1 MAHALK
7 QVMPT
12 PPLSFRILDYRLPTV
27 SFATDDL
34 SLAKERLSRLINKHP
49 EVFDDLGVLV
59 AFETTGCDNLDK
71 HEALELV
78 RSLKMRPLAVTGLSA
93 SQAEGLPRI
102 TPVEEA
108 QSQKPPAPAADES
121 KEAMDDMII
130 KSPVRSGQRIFS
142 KGNLIVMGSVS
153 SGAELLANGSI
164 FVFGALRGRALAGL
178 QGKRNASILAHDM
191 QAEVIAIAG
200 VYLLGEEI
208 DSQHLGKLT
217 QVTLDEELILE
228 SVD

>member
-1 MAHALK
+1 
-7 QVMPT
+7 MPT

-34 SLAKERLSRLINKHP
+34 SLANERLSRLISKHP

-59 AFETTGCDNLDK
+59 SFEPEGCENLDK

-78 RSLKMRPLAVTGLSA
+78 RNLKMRPLAVTGLSA
-93 SQAEGLPRI
+93 SEAEGLPRI
-102 TPVEEA
+102 TPVDDSRPE
-108 QSQKPPAPAADES
+108 KPAAPATEPS
-121 KEAMDDMII
+121 KESGDDMII
-130 KSPVRSGQRIFS
+130 KTPVRSGQRIFS
-142 KGNLIVMGSVS
+142 SGNLVVMGSVS

-178 QGKRNASILAHDM
+178 QGERHATILAHDM

-208 DSQHLGKLT
+208 DKQHLGKLT
-217 QVTLDEELILE
+217 QVTLDDELVLE
-228 SVD
+228 SVG

>member
-1 MAHALK
+1 
-7 QVMPT
+7 MPT

-34 SLAKERLSRLINKHP
+34 SLAGERLSRLISKHP

-59 AFETTGCDNLDK
+59 SFETTGCENLDK

-78 RSLKMRPLAVTGLSA
+78 RTLKMRPLAVTGVSA
-93 SQAEGLPRI
+93 VEGEELPRI
-102 TPVEEA
+102 TPVEEN
-108 QSQKPPAPAADES
+108 QSGKPVAPAAEPS
-121 KEAMDDMII
+121 KDAGNDVII

-142 KGNLIVMGSVS
+142 QGNLVVMGSVS

-164 FVFGALRGRALAGL
+164 FVFGTLGGRALAGL
-178 QGKRNASILAHDM
+178 QGERHATILCHDM

-200 VYLLGEEI
+200 VYLLGDEI
-208 DSQHLGKLT
+208 DKQHLGKLT
-217 QVTLDEELILE
+217 QVTLDDELVLE
-228 SVD
+228 SIR

>member
-1 MAHALK
+1 MAEQLK
-7 QVMPT
+7 QDMPT

-59 AFETTGCDNLDK
+59 SFETTGCENLDK

-78 RSLKMRPLAVTGLSA
+78 RNLKMRPLAVTGASA
-93 SQAEGLPRI
+93 AEGEGLPRI
-102 TPVEEA
+102 TPVDEN
-108 QSQKPPAPAADES
+108 QSDKPAAPAAAPS
-121 KEAMDDMII
+121 KDAADDVII

-142 KGNLIVMGSVS
+142 QGNLVVMGSVS

-164 FVFGALRGRALAGL
+164 FVFGTLGGRALAGL
-178 QGKRNASILAHDM
+178 QGERHASILCHDM

-208 DSQHLGKLT
+208 DKQHLGKVT
-217 QVTLDEELILE
+217 QVTLGEELVLE
-228 SVD
+228 SVG

>member
-1 MAHALK
+1 MAGALS

-12 PPLSFRILDYRLPTV
+12 PPLSFRIHDYRLPTV

-34 SLAKERLSRLINKHP
+34 SLARERLSRLINKHP

-59 AFETTGCDNLDK
+59 SFEPAGCGNLDK

-78 RSLKMRPLAVTGLSA
+78 RSLKMRPLAVTGISA
-93 SQAEGLPRI
+93 AEGGGLPRI
-102 TPVEEA
+102 TPVDEN
-108 QSQKPPAPAADES
+108 QSKKPAADAES
-121 KEAMDDMII
+121 AKDAADDTII
-130 KSPVRSGQRIFS
+130 KTPVRSGQRIFS
-142 KGNLIVMGSVS
+142 NGNLVVMGSVS

-178 QGKRNASILAHDM
+178 QGERHATILAHDM

-208 DSQHLGKLT
+208 DKQHLGKLT
-217 QVTLDEELILE
+217 QVTLDEELVLE
-228 SVD
+228 SVG

>member
-7 QVMPT
+7 QVMQ

-59 AFETTGCDNLDK
+59 SFEPTGCGNLDK

-78 RSLKMRPLAVTGLSA
+78 RSLKMRPLAVTGVSA
-93 SQAEGLPRI
+93 SDAEGLPRI
-102 TPVEEA
+102 TPVEES
-108 QSQKPPAPAADES
+108 QSQKPAAPAADAA
-121 KEAMDDMII
+121 KGTMDDTII

-142 KGNLIVMGSVS
+142 KGNLVVMGSVS

-164 FVFGALRGRALAGL
+164 YVFGALRGRALAGL
-178 QGKRNASILAHDM
+178 QGERHATILAHDM

-208 DSQHLGKLT
+208 DKRHLGKLT

-228 SVD
+228 SVG